1 MLNQILEDW
10 TGGTSVSSSIIA
22 VKLGT
27 GKGGR
32 GQVPHSSAYNEPV
45 PKSPMMSGNGES
57 RKGGGWEAEK
67 LQCMCTL

>member
-1 MLNQILEDW
+1 MLSQILEDW
-10 TGGTSVSSSIIA
+10 TGGASVSSSIIA

-27 GKGGR
+27 GKGDR

-45 PKSPMMSGNGES
+45 PKKPPDV
-57 RKGGGWEAEK
+57 RKWGVQEGRGWEAEK